1 MFPNLLLFGIFPT
14 WQSSVMYGFHGSC
27 SNLLLLVPSKPAVEG
42 QLCETSGAFSLSFC
56 LTKLTCWF
64 GDFGEMCTYLH
75 VCVHTYVRVYT
86 YVRVCVH
93 ICACVH
99 CVCVCVCVIMYVSVC
114 VLVCVCMCMDKKPS
128 DQPQRWAW
136 LMHDIHIYNTNLF
149 IPSKVS
155 NNQNWLPI
163 AQMPQRT
170 KLASGK
176 WPFVVLGHKKQLQKW
191 ANLTGEIITI
201 NG

>member
-1 MFPNLLLFGIFPT
+1 
-14 WQSSVMYGFHGSC
+14 MYAFHGSC
-27 SNLLLLVPSKPAVEG
+27 SSLVLLVLSKPAVEG
-42 QLCETSGAFSLSFC
+42 RLCETSAAFFLSVC
-56 LTKLTCWF
+56 LTKLMRWF

-75 VCVHTYVRVYT
+75 VCVHTYVRVCT
-86 YVRVCVH
+86 HMCMCTLFLCVLQCM
-93 ICACVH
+93 CACVCIHVFVHVHGH
-99 CVCVCVCVIMYVSVC
+99 CNTSHI
-114 VLVCVCMCMDKKPS
+114 LKIS
-128 DQPQRWAW
+128 DQPQRWARP
-136 LMHDIHIYNTNLF
+136 MHDIHIYNTNLL

-163 AQMPQRT
+163 AQMPQST

-176 WPFVVLGHKKQLQKW
+176 WPFVVLDHKRQLQKR